1 MAKNKLTAGR
11 LQSFQCAAGTAQ
23 SFLWCEEVHGL
34 GVRAT
39 ANSSRKRYIFQSKI
53 KGQSVRM
60 TIGEVGVWS
69 ISKAQ
74 AEARRLQVLI
84 DQGHD
89 PRRVEED
96 RNAAEE
102 AKAVALRSEKKS
114 QSLTVAE
121 AWEAYT
127 TERSSSLNNH
137 RLKPV
142 GW

>member
-1 MAKNKLTAGR
+1 
-11 LQSFQCAAGTAQ
+11 
-23 SFLWCEEVHGL
+23 
-34 GVRAT
+34 
-39 ANSSRKRYIFQSKI
+39 
-53 KGQSVRM
+53 M

-84 DQGHD
+84 DQGND

-96 RNAAEE
+96 KKEAEE

-121 AWEAYT
+121 AWKAYT
-127 TERSSSLNNH
+127 TERSSSVKDGKLEWDERHLGHLRYFLQEGGVKRTRGRRPNEPDMTRPRRTRAVYDNA
-137 RLKPV
+137 PC
-142 GW
+142 